1 MILIFACLSLLIQQI
16 IQHYRRLLF
25 NQQIRHQWHDA
36 KIIRQDKWNAKNLIL
51 QDFDFT
57 NFGTHIL

>member
-25 NQQIRHQWHDA
+25 NQQIRHQWHEQ
-36 KIIRQDKWNAKNLIL
+36 KS
-51 QDFDFT
+51 
-57 NFGTHIL
+57 